1 MSVGSIEIKC
11 MSDKPVNGLAK
22 CRRIVTKVLIGDSYV
37 NVYDSYRAMAS
48 SHEVKKYRQVYTGM
62 SPDERQCITCDV
74 DIPFREDVVEE
85 IKHKCYLYR
94 LPLPTNI
101 VVNLREVT
109 ERPPNDQHHY
119 QLQWELDAPF
129 YAENWAQT
137 DRYKCRAKNAY
148 LSIIEKLAY
157 IFNGDKNYK
166 GLWHK
171 NAYCTNEIRRIAVT
185 DSTSKLSDFLDWYE
199 ANAAVVQTKSRS
211 QKATKSNTPK
221 DPSLSRNC
229 YMLSRLPSKIFHHM
243 YRTGQLPD
251 IDLAM
256 EWARDLERK
265 SLRIN
270 GKDSI
275 EPDYLIKATVN
286 GVLNRCEKSYDAA
299 SMERSNIRREL
310 SLAIRRVK
318 QSFKVLKAK
327 ELLKEGKAKKEVARL
342 LSININTVRI
352 YSSMSID
359 EVRDN
364 FLEFIDFCTRNDI
377 KGYES
382 MCRSV
387 TDALTSLY

>member
-1 MSVGSIEIKC
+1 M
-11 MSDKPVNGLAK
+11 
-22 CRRIVTKVLIGDSYV
+22 
-37 NVYDSYRAMAS
+37 
-48 SHEVKKYRQVYTGM
+48 
-62 SPDERQCITCDV
+62 
-74 DIPFREDVVEE
+74 
-85 IKHKCYLYR
+85 
-94 LPLPTNI
+94 
-101 VVNLREVT
+101 
-109 ERPPNDQHHY
+109 
-119 QLQWELDAPF
+119 
-129 YAENWAQT
+129 
-137 DRYKCRAKNAY
+137 
-148 LSIIEKLAY
+148 
-157 IFNGDKNYK
+157 
-166 GLWHK
+166 WHK

-251 IDLAM
+251 IDLVM

-286 GVLNRCEKSYDAA
+286 GVLSKCEKSYDAT

-352 YSSMSID
+352 YNSMSID